1 MKTNLLKQIGLFS
14 MLLALSTNFSSC
26 GSSNKEEGTVTSSSN
41 ELQFAELL
49 ERDEALSKDEYI
61 KIKAK
66 YDNIKNRY
74 AKDKSDAKNI
84 LKLVEIYIY
93 EARVTGEHPHY
104 YSAALRTL
112 NWMLDGNVTLNK
124 DDLFTTLFYKAT
136 VQLAQHNFTDAL
148 KTGEDALA
156 INNVNSGIYGVLVD
170 ANVELGRYEK
180 AVEMVDKM
188 VQIRPDLRSYSRQS
202 YLREIYGDNNGSKAA
217 MVQAVKNGDPYSEYT
232 CWALKTLGEIYES
245 EGKLDSA
252 AVCYEETMQRRPN
265 YPFGIA
271 GLARIEAKKGNTE
284 KAYEMYN
291 EAIAILPEIGFNIE
305 LAQLKKENGKEDE
318 ANKMVGEIE
327 TMFTEDIESGHNMNL
342 EYAAFLADFKKEYD
356 KALELANKELETR
369 QKNIDVNKQL
379 AFIYFEKGNMEK
391 AKEHVEIALATNKKD
406 ADLICL
412 KGVLEKDQA
421 MIKKSF
427 EHNKYQDHAAV
438 SEAEK
443 MLAS

>member
-1 MKTNLLKQIGLFS
+1 MFLV
-14 MLLALSTNFSSC
+14 LSINFSSC
-26 GSSNKEEGTVTSSSN
+26 GSSSNEEETVTGSSN

-61 KIKAK
+61 KIKTK

-104 YSAALRTL
+104 YSAALKTL
-112 NWMLDGNVTLNK
+112 NWMLDGNVTLSK
-124 DDLFTTLFYKAT
+124 DDMFTTLFYKAT

-148 KTGEDALA
+148 KTGQDALA

-170 ANVELGRYEK
+170 ANVELGNYDK

-188 VQIRPDLRSYSRQS
+188 IQIRPDLRSYSRQS
-202 YLREIYGDNNGSKAA
+202 YLREIYGDNTGSKSA
-217 MVQAVKNGDPYSEYT
+217 MVKAIKNGYPYSEYT

-252 AVCYEETMQRRPN
+252 AVCYEETMTRRPN

-271 GLARIEAKKGNTE
+271 GLARIEAKKGNIE
-284 KAYEMYN
+284 KAYNMYDS
-291 EAIAILPEIGFNIE
+291 AIAILPEIGFNIE
-305 LAQLKKENGKEDE
+305 LAQLKKENGKEEE
-318 ANKMVGEIE
+318 AQKMVGEIE

-342 EYAAFLADFKKEYD
+342 EYAAFLADFKNDYK
-356 KALELANKELETR
+356 KALELAKTELETR
-369 QKNIDVNKQL
+369 EKNIDVNKQL
-379 AFIYFEKGNMEK
+379 AFIYYEMGDMDK
-391 AKEHVEIALATNKKD
+391 AKEHVNIALATNKKD
-406 ADLICL
+406 AALICL
-412 KGVLEKDQA
+412 KGVLNNDVP
-421 MIKKSF
+421 MIKESF
-427 EHNKYQDHAAV
+427 EHNSFQDHAAV
-438 SEAEK
+438 DAAKK